1 MLLQRKKDE
10 AILPSFTELFLCCC
24 CLCVCVCVSGLG
36 LVVFFFFM
44 FFFCDVIIGFFISKM
59 GRNSAWETP
68 DFYGWPVSLKKK
80 EKKNHLVDERT
91 SVPEFIQRKIW
102 KFRFF
107 FSCPFIVCVCV
118 ESFERKKND
127 SIFGRRNHQRNE
139 IIFRKSSKKM
149 WSSFFLK
156 KRKWFSISKKK
167 NNRRIANEI
176 EWGGRGLPLFKKK
189 KKHISC
195 PGDRVV
201 LLFLVFL
208 KGSIEKSCLTEFLF
222 YLIFF
227 IFFTSFRSG

>member
-80 EKKNHLVDERT
+80 
-91 SVPEFIQRKIW
+91 RKIISSM
-102 KFRFF
+102 KERQCQSSFKGRFGNFVFF

-189 KKHISC
+189 KNTFLAL
-195 PGDRVV
+195 GTA
-201 LLFLVFL
+201 LFF
-208 KGSIEKSCLTEFLF
+208 CL
-222 YLIFF
+222 FF
-227 IFFTSFRSG
+227 F